1 MHYANRMTDRQL
13 FTRDEVLDII
23 EKEPMYP
30 GSGDKFD
37 TLDDEMVDDYW

>member
-1 MHYANRMTDRQL
+1 MHYANRVTDRRL

-30 GSGDKFD
+30 GSGDIFD